1 MRISD
6 WSSDVC
12 SSDLDNGAGVDCSYN
27 ECNIKI
33 ALKREMAE
41 GRLSQ
46 DDRDALL
53 VRMTDNVSELVLEDN
68 RWQALSLSIAEKGG
82 SAAVP
87 SLVRIM
93 ETFEGAGRLDRKVEG
108 LAANDELMR
117 RAGEEIGRAAGRERG
132 G

>member
-1 MRISD
+1 MCVFLIVFVCFFKQKTAYEMRISD

-12 SSDLDNGAGVDCSYN
+12 SSDLAGVDCSDN
-27 ECNIKI
+27 EVNIKI
-33 ALKREMAE
+33 ALNREMAE

-68 RWQALSLSIAEKGG
+68 RLQALALSIAEKGG

-93 ETFEGAGRLDRKVEG
+93 ETFE
-108 LAANDELMR
+108 
-117 RAGEEIGRAAGRERG
+117 IGRAHV
-132 G
+132 

>member
-1 MRISD
+1 
-6 WSSDVC
+6 
-12 SSDLDNGAGVDCSYN
+12 
-27 ECNIKI
+27 
-33 ALKREMAE
+33 MAE

-68 RWQALSLSIAEKGG
+68 RLQALALSIAEKGG

-93 ETFEGAGRLDRKVEG
+93 ETFEGAGRLDRQVEG
-108 LAANDELMR
+108 LAANDELIDWEGVVEGKSVSVR
-117 RAGEEIGRAAGRERG
+117 VERG
-132 G
+132 GGRIIKKKRGLKEET